1 MAICIAVQTDL
12 SPWQTSQPGQW
23 KSHLFP
29 SDKDGHRARFW
40 CDFTLQRC
48 LSCDFRSRK
57 SLLAVLWSSGNCWL
71 FSWENSLMSFS
82 RSRHWPC
89 RCYFFS
95 YSICVW
101 RKAKDPLTV
110 VSCPVLVTRI
120 AQWLNQLRPWM
131 AAVQDGA
138 AELSLKRAG
147 ALACST
153 ATAAL
158 N

>member
-1 MAICIAVQTDL
+1 MVICIAVQTDL
-12 SPWQTSQPGQW
+12 GPWQTSQPRLRNT
-23 KSHLFP
+23 HLLP

-40 CDFTLQRC
+40 CDLTQQRC
-48 LSCDFRSRK
+48 LSCDFRTRK
-57 SLLAVLWSSGNCWL
+57 SLLVVLQSSGNCWL
-71 FSWENSLMSFS
+71 FIWESSFMSFS
-82 RSRHWPC
+82 RNGHWPC

-95 YSICVW
+95 YTIFVW

-110 VSCPVLVTRI
+110 VSCPVLGTRI
-120 AQWLNQLRPWM
+120 VQWFNQLWRWTTT
-131 AAVQDGA
+131 VQNGA
-138 AELSLKRAG
+138 AELPLKRAG